1 MSSFAHILCWSRRV
15 DVDADG
21 HVDHLMQGDL
31 QGFLLVT
38 CPTPTTASLC
48 REGECNKKKR
58 V

>member
-1 MSSFAHILCWSRRV
+1 MSSFAHILCWSV

-38 CPTPTTASLC
+38 CPTPTTPSLC